1 MEPTTSSESDLL
13 IALIGDTHL
22 RDSQYANS
30 GRSIDFFNAFEQAII
45 GSQTADVIV
54 VTGDIFD
61 SSRPSPKVI
70 GQLIRIDHML
80 QKMGITM
87 LCITGNHDRANPTWL
102 KTLFPRE
109 EGIGIVPLDDR
120 SITIKGYKFF
130 GIPPYTA
137 NQFRNNSALIAEQ
150 CKDADVVLYHGFVTG
165 VVQMIGGLD
174 ANYLTI
180 DDLPSSP
187 KTKAVLL
194 GDIHKQGWVRHKSGL
209 CDKLVI
215 YPGST
220 EVCSASEDPDK
231 SVPIICLTKETAYVK
246 TTVPIKTRLFI
257 SSKVRTDEELSA
269 LVNRLREVADQ
280 NPVVVV
286 EFDRGLN
293 DAVYR
298 IHTALDADKALIR
311 CKPLPHGGVDYVRQ
325 TTGENDGRTIKD
337 FMSSRLSDDVEL
349 EAVAMA
355 LIDRGDEDS
364 NNILAEFIERNTI
377 SETC

>member
-1 MEPTTSSESDLL
+1 MEPTTPTESDLL
-13 IALIGDTHL
+13 ISLIGDIHL
-22 RDSQYANS
+22 RDSQYANT
-30 GRSIDFFNAFEQAII
+30 GRSIDFFNAFEQAIV
-45 GSQTADVIV
+45 SSKVADLIV
-54 VTGDIFD
+54 ATGDIFD

-70 GQLIRIDHML
+70 GQLIRADHML
-80 QKMGITM
+80 QQMGMTM

-102 KTLFPRE
+102 ETLFPRE
-109 EGIGIVPLDDR
+109 EGIGIVPLDNR

-137 NQFRNNSALIAEQ
+137 NQFRSNADLIAEQ
-150 CKDADVVLYHGFVTG
+150 CRDADVVLYHGFVTG
-165 VVQMIGGLD
+165 VVPMMIGQD
-174 ANYLTI
+174 ANPLTI

-187 KTKAVLL
+187 RTKAVLL

-220 EVCSASEDPDK
+220 EVCSASEDTNK
-231 SVPIICLTKETAYVK
+231 SVPMIRLTRETALVES
-246 TTVPIKTRLFI
+246 TTPIKTRLFI
-257 SSKVRTDEELSA
+257 SAKVRTDEELTA
-269 LVNRLREVADQ
+269 LLVRLREVADQ
-280 NPVVVV
+280 HPVVVV

-298 IHTALDADKALIR
+298 IHTALDADKSLVR

-337 FMSSRLSDDVEL
+337 FMSARLSDDIEL

-364 NNILAEFIERNTI
+364 NNILAEFIERNNT
-377 SETC
+377 SET